1 MLHCDKDTLCITA
14 FFANYYSAKTPE
26 KISSSAGI
34 ESASSIA
41 FAAGVL
47 PLNYVGP
54 NQFTAFSS
62 TLVLIKV
69 QTCDR
74 VRRLLD
80 QEEGQSANFF
90 KKFYTHLK
98 PPNCHDMT
106 LHRKLKKRFLTWMD
120 EILFTILRFRISCK
134 RQNLWLNFG

>member
-1 MLHCDKDTLCITA
+1 MKK
-14 FFANYYSAKTPE
+14 FRRRR
-26 KISSSAGI
+26 
-34 ESASSIA
+34 ESNPHLLA

-74 VRRLLD
+74 VQRL
-80 QEEGQSANFF
+80 Q
-90 KKFYTHLK
+90 
-98 PPNCHDMT
+98 
-106 LHRKLKKRFLTWMD
+106 
-120 EILFTILRFRISCK
+120 I
-134 RQNLWLNFG
+134 